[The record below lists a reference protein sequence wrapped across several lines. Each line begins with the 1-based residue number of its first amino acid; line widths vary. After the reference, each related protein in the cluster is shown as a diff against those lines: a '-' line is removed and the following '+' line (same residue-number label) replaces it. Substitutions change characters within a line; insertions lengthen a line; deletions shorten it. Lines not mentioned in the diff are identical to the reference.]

1 MGVMHP
7 GHRLT
12 VSLLVGALTVAGC
25 TAAEEA
31 APPPRTAVSTSP
43 PSPTTSTA
51 SPSTASPSA
60 SPTPDPPHEVSLQAL
75 MAKRYDGRGLRVGR
89 VLASASSY
97 TRHFVTYKSEK
108 LTISGILNVPKGNGP
123 FPVLVLA
130 HGYIDPA
137 IYTNGRGM
145 MREQD
150 YLARRGYVVLHT
162 DYRNHAES
170 DNDPKSDRQLRLG
183 YTEDVINAVLAIKS
197 SPLPYLDGDRVG
209 LVGRSLGGGVLYNA
223 LVAQPG
229 LVDAAVAFAPVS
241 SDTVDNFDKWIRGD
255 GERRELAQR
264 IISAY
269 GSPEQNPEFW
279 RNTSP
284 RPFFDR
290 VTEPV
295 LIHHG
300 TADDTCPIRW
310 SRATLSALQ
319 AAGADAR
326 LVTYD
331 GEQHAFG
338 PQWPRSMQRTVAF
351 FKQHLRA

>member
-1 MGVMHP
+1 MSV
-7 GHRLT
+7 HRLT
-12 VSLLVGALTVAGC
+12 VPLVVAALALAAC
-25 TAAEEA
+25 TSSSGNEES
-31 APPPRTAVSTSP
+31 APNTSSASATP
-43 PSPTTSTA
+43 ATTSPSPTSDAPT
-51 SPSTASPSA
+51 
-60 SPTPDPPHEVSLQAL
+60 SPTSAPDPPHEVSLQAL

-89 VLASASSY
+89 VRASTSAY
-97 TRHFVTYKSEK
+97 TRHFVTYQSGK
-108 LTISGILNVPKGNGP
+108 LTISGILNVPAGDGP

-150 YLARRGYVVLHT
+150 YLARRGYVVLHV
-162 DYRNHAES
+162 DYRNHAQS
-170 DNDPKSDRQLRLG
+170 DDDPRADRQLRLG
-183 YTEDVINAVLAIKS
+183 YTEDVINAVLAVKT
-197 SPLPYLDGDRVG
+197 SPLPYLDGDQVG
-209 LVGRSLGGGVLYNA
+209 LMGRSLGGGVLYNA

-241 SDTVDNFDKWIRGD
+241 SDTVDNFNKWIRGD
-255 GERRELAQR
+255 GDRRDLSRR

-269 GSPEQNPEFW
+269 GSPEDNPEFW
-279 RNTSP
+279 RNASP

-310 SRATLSALQ
+310 SRATLGALQ

-338 PQWPRSMQRTVAF
+338 PQWPLSMRRTVAF

>member
-1 MGVMHP
+1 MRSAR
-7 GHRLT
+7 RLT
-12 VSLLVGALTVAGC
+12 VPLLLGALAVSGC
-25 TAAEEA
+25 TSGGEASAPAA
-31 APPPRTAVSTSP
+31 TSP
-43 PSPTTSTA
+43 GGAATTATPSGP
-51 SPSTASPSA
+51 A
-60 SPTPDPPHEVSLQAL
+60 SPTASTTTAAPEVPEVPHEVSLQAL
-75 MAKRYDGRGLRVGR
+75 VAKRYDGRGLRVGR
-89 VLASASSY
+89 VLASTSAY
-97 TRHFVTYKSEK
+97 TRHFVTYTSGK
-108 LTISGILNVPKGNGP
+108 LTISGILNVPDGDGP

-145 MREQD
+145 MREQE
-150 YLARRGYVVLHT
+150 YLARRGYVVLHV
-162 DYRNHAES
+162 DYRNHAQS
-170 DNDPKSDRQLRLG
+170 DDDPTADRQLRLG
-183 YTEDVINAVLAIKS
+183 YTEDVINAVLAIKK
-197 SPLPYLDGDRVG
+197 SPLPYLDGERVG

-255 GERRELAQR
+255 GDRRDLSRR

-269 GSPEQNPEFW
+269 GSPEDNPEFW
-279 RNTSP
+279 RNASP

-310 SRATLSALQ
+310 SRATLAALQ
-319 AAGADAR
+319 EAGADAR

-331 GEQHAFG
+331 REQHAFG
-338 PQWPRSMQRTVAF
+338 PQWPLSMRRTVAF
-351 FKQHLRA
+351 FKEHLRA